1 MTLRGMTWD
10 HPRAYEPLIAYADE
24 HPTPRVRWDRQSL
37 EDFEA
42 HPIGDLAVRY
52 DLIVMDH
59 PGLGAAISAGALRP
73 LHDLVDVATLSRWQ
87 SASVARTWTS
97 YAMDGRQWAVPI
109 DAATQVSIRR
119 PDLLDAAPT
128 SWSEVVAVASTHRT
142 ALCLGGPHA
151 LLGLL
156 AMQAS
161 ALGADDG
168 DGRADLLEPDV
179 AAPAIELLRT
189 VWLHADREV
198 SAGNPIDV
206 HEAMATRDIAYCPL
220 AYGYVSYAKPRA
232 SAQALRYTDA
242 PRFDGATAP
251 APRPGS
257 VLGGTGLAVSARS
270 GADDDEVTAF
280 LTAFLDPAIQ
290 GEFVPRHGGQ
300 PASIVAW
307 DSRAVDEAWGGYY
320 SGTRRTLDTAYIRP
334 RLDGWIGLQ
343 DHASAL
349 VRNAIVRGR
358 GAAAAIDTI
367 NESYRGLRAAT
378 GGRTRTKAGWL

>member
-42 HPIGDLAVRY
+42 HPLDELAVRY

-59 PGLGAAISAGALRP
+59 PGLGAAISAGAIRP

-87 SASVARTWTS
+87 DASVARTWTS
-97 YAMDGRQWAVPI
+97 YTIDGLQWAVPI

-128 SWSEVVAVASTHRT
+128 SWSEVVEVARTHRT

-151 LLGLL
+151 LLGVL

-161 ALGADDG
+161 AVDAVDG
-168 DGRADLLEPDV
+168 NGPADLLEPD
-179 AAPAIELLRT
+179 AALTAIELLRA
-189 VWLHADREV
+189 VWLHADQQASV
-198 SAGNPIDV
+198 GNPIDV

-220 AYGYVSYAKPRA
+220 AYGYASYAKPRA
-232 SAQALRYTDA
+232 SAQALRWTDA
-242 PRFDGATAP
+242 PRFGRAATPGA
-251 APRPGS
+251 RPGS

-280 LTAFLDPAIQ
+280 LCAFLEPAIQ
-290 GEFVPRHGGQ
+290 GEFVPLHGGQ
-300 PASIVAW
+300 PANVAAW
-307 DSRAVDEAWGGYY
+307 NSRAVDEAWGGYY
-320 SGTRRTLDTAYIRP
+320 SGTRRSLDAAYIRP

-343 DHASAL
+343 DFASAL
-349 VRNAIVRGR
+349 VRDAITRGR

-367 NESYRGLRAAT
+367 NEGYRGLRATT
-378 GGRTRTKAGWL
+378 GGRTETKVARL

>member
-42 HPIGDLAVRY
+42 HPIDELAVRY

-59 PGLGAAISAGALRP
+59 PGLGAAISAGALRA
-73 LHDLVDVATLSRWQ
+73 LDDLVDVATVSRWRD
-87 SASVARTWTS
+87 ASVAGTWTS
-97 YAMDGRQWAVPI
+97 YAMDGRPWAVPI

-128 SWSEVVAVASTHRT
+128 SWSEVVEVSRAYRT

-151 LLGLL
+151 LLALL

-161 ALGADDG
+161 ALGAVDG
-168 DGRADLLEPDV
+168 NGRTDLLEPDV
-179 AAPAIELLRT
+179 AAAAIDLLRT
-189 VWLHADREV
+189 VWLQADRAV

-206 HEAMATRDIAYCPL
+206 HEAMATRDVAYCPL
-220 AYGYVSYAKPRA
+220 AYGYASYAKPRA
-232 SAQALRYTDA
+232 SAQALRWTDA
-242 PRFDGATAP
+242 PRFGGATAP
-251 APRPGS
+251 GARPGS

-270 GADDDEVTAF
+270 GADHDEVTAF

-290 GEFVPRHGGQ
+290 GDFVPRHGGQ
-300 PASIVAW
+300 PASVAAW

-320 SGTRRTLDTAYIRP
+320 SGTRRTLDAAYIRP

-349 VRNAIVRGR
+349 VRNAIVGGR
-358 GAAAAIDTI
+358 GATAAIGTI
-367 NESYRGLRAAT
+367 NERYRGLRATT
-378 GGRTRTKAGWL
+378 GGRTETKAGSL